1 MRRPGRTSDG
11 RGGTGSRV
19 GHQLQEASTSIL
31 TPMERRLQRT
41 FAALALLTVALAL
54 LAVGSTVLPAAA
66 GAAKK
71 KRHKKAATSAVFCGA
86 PVVDNYWATIE
97 KLKPIPA
104 VPEGGVL
111 PFAPAGLTLGI
122 TGPQGILVGGP
133 TNVGLRLT
141 NAAATTPRLDW
152 VVLERLI
159 RFSADGTKIQ
169 PAGLKRIDLRQLPA
183 GKHRGLTFP
192 LTAAP
197 GIYSLEITIQNH
209 RGRRLGRY
217 GEYLRV
223 VDRTVDVGIKLATYD
238 NVVPGAYLESCFEN
252 HGSAAVAPTG
262 TSLERFD
269 GTAWHPVAVPVGPQ
283 YLPAQTPILRALG
296 PGEAER
302 IATLV
307 PTNAKPGLYKLNA
320 SGIVLDSGEPLT
332 ISAEFG
338 VL

>member
-1 MRRPGRTSDG
+1 MLI
-11 RGGTGSRV
+11 V
-19 GHQLQEASTSIL
+19 G
-31 TPMERRLQRT
+31 
-41 FAALALLTVALAL
+41 VALAL
-54 LAVGSTVLPAAA
+54 LVAAVAALPAT
-66 GAAKK
+66 GSAAKK
-71 KRHKKAATSAVFCGA
+71 KTKTRKIATAVFCGS
-86 PVVDNYWATIE
+86 PVVDNYRAPLE

-111 PFAPAGLTLGI
+111 PFAPEGLTLGV
-122 TGPQGILVGGP
+122 TGPQGILIGGSS
-133 TNVGLRLT
+133 VGLRLT
-141 NAAATTPRLDW
+141 NAATTTPRLDW

-169 PAGLKRIDLRQLPA
+169 PAGLKRIDLKQLPA

-192 LTAAP
+192 LTSTP

-209 RGRRLGRY
+209 RGRLLGRY
-217 GEYLRV
+217 GEYIRV
-223 VDRTVDVGIKLATYD
+223 VSRTVSVGITLSAYD

-252 HGSAAVAPTG
+252 HGSAGVAPTG

-269 GTAWHPVAVPVGPQ
+269 GRTWRPVTVPVGPQ
-283 YLPAQTPILRALG
+283 YLPSQTPIVRALG

-307 PTNAKPGLYKLNA
+307 PADAKPGLYKLTA
-320 SGIVLDSGEPLT
+320 TGTVLDTSEPVGIT
-332 ISAEFG
+332 AEFG

>member
-1 MRRPGRTSDG
+1 MRRRTTT
-11 RGGTGSRV
+11 RGARLAIAAIALVVLAGTV
-19 GHQLQEASTSIL
+19 
-31 TPMERRLQRT
+31 
-41 FAALALLTVALAL
+41 
-54 LAVGSTVLPAAA
+54 LAVEGTALPTPA

-71 KRHKKAATSAVFCGA
+71 KPRSKKTANGAAFCGA

-111 PFAPAGLTLGI
+111 RFAPPGLMLGV

-133 TNVGLRLT
+133 TSVGLRLT
-141 NAAATTPRLDW
+141 DAAATAATKPLNW

-169 PAGLKRIDLRQLPA
+169 PAGLKRIDLKQLPA

-192 LTAAP
+192 LTGAP

-209 RGRRLGRY
+209 RGRLLGRY
-217 GEYLRV
+217 GEYLRTV
-223 VDRTVDVGIKLATYD
+223 ARTVSVGIKLAAYD
-238 NVVPGAYLESCFEN
+238 NVAPGSYLESCFEN
-252 HGSAAVAPTG
+252 HGSAAVTPTATTLEHLEG
-262 TSLERFD
+262 TTWR
-269 GTAWHPVAVPVGPQ
+269 PVAVAVGPQ
-283 YLPAQTPILRALG
+283 YAPAQSAIQRTLG

-302 IATLV
+302 IGTLV
-307 PTNAKPGLYKLNA
+307 PSNAKPGLYKLNA
-320 SGIVLDSGEPLT
+320 AGTVLDSGEPVL